1 MKNLMTRAGTAFV
14 FVVIMCSCIL
24 WNVWSFGLIM
34 LVILLGSLREFY
46 NITKDK
52 RQILSPFSEMKSKR
66 TLLIGAGL
74 LFFISFLLHGA
85 LGQLP
90 LGSSQ
95 EAGLLRMLLER
106 KFQFVDIAIFFPI
119 LLFVLFGQELFS
131 KASMPFT
138 HIGWNLLA
146 SVYVLLPILLAN
158 EIYFTHSKY
167 VLMAVIVLIWLN
179 DSMAY
184 ASGMLFGRKKF
195 FERLS
200 PKKTWEGFI
209 GGVLITSVIAFFV
222 LPLIP
227 IRELQVFTR
236 GQWALL
242 AVVCTLAAT
251 IGDLVESMLKRS
263 LGIKDSG
270 NFMPGHGGFLD
281 RFDAFFYAMPFVVL
295 TLWVMA
301 QYTQFMMLVEII
313 K

>member
-1 MKNLMTRAGTAFV
+1 MKNLLIRAGTAFI
-14 FVVIMCSCIL
+14 FVLIMCSCIL
-24 WNVWSFGLIM
+24 WNVWSYAAIM
-34 LVILLGSLREFY
+34 LLILLGTLREFY

-52 RQILSPFSEMKSKR
+52 RQILSPFSEKKSLR
-66 TLLIGAGL
+66 TLLISSGI
-74 LFFISFLLHGA
+74 LFFFSFMLHGA

-95 EAGLLRMLLER
+95 EATLLRMLLER

-119 LLFVLFGQELFS
+119 LLFILFGQELYS

-138 HIGWNLLA
+138 HIGWNLIA
-146 SVYVLLPILLAN
+146 AVYIVLPVLLAN
-158 EIYFTHSKY
+158 EIYFTYSKY
-167 VLMAVIVLIWLN
+167 VFMAIIVLIWLN

-184 ASGMLFGRKKF
+184 GSGMLFGRTKL

-209 GGVLITSVIAFFV
+209 GGGLVTAAIAFFV
-222 LPLIP
+222 FPLIP
-227 IRELQVFTR
+227 IAELHVFSQV
-236 GQWALL
+236 QWAVL
-242 AVVCTLAAT
+242 AIVCTLAAT
-251 IGDLVESMLKRS
+251 FGDLVESMMKRS

-281 RFDAFFYAMPFVVL
+281 RFDAFFYAMPFAAI
-295 TLWVMA
+295 TLWLMA